1 MRLYWQ
7 KVDRLDGSIPLNLL
21 NIQHQAHN
29 MELLCLEEGHFEE
42 GVFII
47 DRIRRVSFFI
57 AALISLIREI
67 LGDRK
72 K

>member
-1 MRLYWQ
+1 M
-7 KVDRLDGSIPLNLL
+7 L

-29 MELLCLEEGHFEE
+29 MELLCLEEGNFEE

-47 DRIRRVSFFI
+47 DRIRSGSFFI
-57 AALISLIREI
+57 AALLSLIREI

>member
-1 MRLYWQ
+1 M
-7 KVDRLDGSIPLNLL
+7 L